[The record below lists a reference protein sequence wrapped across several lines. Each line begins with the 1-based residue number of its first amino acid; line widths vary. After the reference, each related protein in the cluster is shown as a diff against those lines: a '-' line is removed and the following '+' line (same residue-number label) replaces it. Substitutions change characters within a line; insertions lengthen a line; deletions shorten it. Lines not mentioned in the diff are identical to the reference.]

1 MVIWG
6 FSWIVKVHP
15 VLKFSCEKEKNAVLS
30 FFEGVGILG
39 LSTTESEFDQL
50 IHCALIICFQT
61 KLNSEIEFITK
72 VLAENWYPLYNLQS
86 SICTKI
92 LQFKKFK

>member
-1 MVIWG
+1 M
-6 FSWIVKVHP
+6 
-15 VLKFSCEKEKNAVLS
+15 LKFSCENEKNAVLS

-39 LSTTESEFDQL
+39 LSTTKTEFHQL
-50 IHCALIICFQT
+50 IHCALIISFQT

-72 VLAENWYPLYNLQS
+72 VLVENCYPLYNLQS

-92 LQFKKFK
+92 LQLKKFK